1 MLEHAAGAG
10 VAVHRSGDAD
20 RYRSWLNQAG
30 NGAAQGT
37 AMTPLAC
44 DYALEVVSL
53 NKAFDGLTVTQN
65 VSLAIRPGERRLI
78 IGPNGAGKTTLFNQ
92 ISGDMRPNSGQIR
105 LFGTDVTTFLPY
117 KRAHLGLSRTYQII
131 TLFTGDTL
139 EHNVTLGLLG
149 LLPSRWQMWRPL
161 SFYGDLAREARRTL
175 DTVGLLHLADHPV
188 SEIAYGEKRRV
199 ELAMA
204 LAQKPRVLLLDEP
217 LAGLSNTE
225 RSTVKSLIASIPR
238 ETAVIMIEHDMDT
251 ALDLAETVTLLNYG
265 RVIVDG
271 ERDVVIA
278 DERTREVYL
287 GV

>member
-1 MLEHAAGAG
+1 M
-10 VAVHRSGDAD
+10 
-20 RYRSWLNQAG
+20 
-30 NGAAQGT
+30 
-37 AMTPLAC
+37 AMTPPTS
-44 DYALEVVSL
+44 DHALEIIDL
-53 NKAFDGLTVTQN
+53 NKAFGGISVTQN

-92 ISGDMRPNSGQIR
+92 ISGDMRPNSGRIR
-105 LFGTDVTTFLPY
+105 LFGEDVTQLAPY
-117 KRAHLGLSRTYQII
+117 QRAHLGLSRTYQII

-149 LLPSRWQMWRPL
+149 LRPTRWQVWRPL
-161 SFYGDLAREARRTL
+161 SFYGDLSTEARRIL
-175 DTVGLLHLADHPV
+175 DAVGLLHLAAHPV
-188 SEIAYGEKRRV
+188 SDIAYGEKRRV

-225 RSTVKSLIASIPR
+225 RSTIKALIASIPR
-238 ETAVIMIEHDMDT
+238 ETAVVMIEHDMDT

-271 ERDVVIA
+271 NRDAVIA

>member
-1 MLEHAAGAG
+1 MTALS
-10 VAVHRSGDAD
+10 SGF
-20 RYRSWLNQAG
+20 
-30 NGAAQGT
+30 
-37 AMTPLAC
+37 
-44 DYALEVVSL
+44 ALEINGLSKAFGGLKVTQGVSL
-53 NKAFDGLTVTQN
+53 SIK
-65 VSLAIRPGERRLI
+65 PGERRLI

-92 ISGDMRPNSGQIR
+92 ISGDMRPNAGQIK
-105 LFGTDVTTFLPY
+105 LFGEDVTVLPPY
-117 KRAHLGLSRTYQII
+117 KRAHRGLSRTYQII
-131 TLFTGDTL
+131 TLFAGDTL

-161 SFYGDLAREARRTL
+161 ASYRHLAGEARRTL
-175 DTVGLLHLADHPV
+175 DSVGLLHLADHPV

-217 LAGLSNTE
+217 LAGLSDNE
-225 RSTVKSLIASIPR
+225 RKTVKALIASISKD
-238 ETAVIMIEHDMDT
+238 TTVVMIEHDMDT

-271 ERDVVIA
+271 ARDTVIA

-287 GV
+287 GA

>member
-1 MLEHAAGAG
+1 
-10 VAVHRSGDAD
+10 
-20 RYRSWLNQAG
+20 
-30 NGAAQGT
+30 
-37 AMTPLAC
+37 MTPLRAN
-44 DYALEVVSL
+44 YSLEIIDL
-53 NKAFDGLTVTQN
+53 NKAFGGLKVTQSI
-65 VSLAIRPGERRLI
+65 SLAIRQGERRLI

-92 ISGDMRPNSGQIR
+92 ISGDMRPNSGQIK
-105 LFGTDVTTFLPY
+105 LFGTDVTTLAPY
-117 KRAHLGLSRTYQII
+117 QRAHLGLSRTYQII

-161 SFYGDLAREARRTL
+161 SFYRDLASEARRSL
-175 DTVGLLHLADHPV
+175 DMVGLLHLADHPV

-204 LAQKPRVLLLDEP
+204 LAQEPRVLLLDEP
-217 LAGLSNTE
+217 LAGLSNSE
-225 RSTVKSLIASIPR
+225 RATVKSLIASIPR
-238 ETAVIMIEHDMDT
+238 ETTVIMIEHDMDT

-271 ERDVVIA
+271 ERDVVVA

-287 GV
+287 GN

>member
-1 MLEHAAGAG
+1 
-10 VAVHRSGDAD
+10 
-20 RYRSWLNQAG
+20 
-30 NGAAQGT
+30 
-37 AMTPLAC
+37 MTPLTP
-44 DYALEVVSL
+44 DHALEIVNLKKAFGGLVVTQDVSL
-53 NKAFDGLTVTQN
+53 T
-65 VSLAIRPGERRLI
+65 IRPGERRLI

-92 ISGDMRPNSGQIR
+92 ISGDLRPNSGEIK
-105 LFGTDVTTFLPY
+105 LFGRDVTSFTPY

-131 TLFTGDTL
+131 TLFPDDTL

-149 LLPSRWQMWRPL
+149 LRPSRWQMWRPL
-161 SFYGDLAREARRTL
+161 SYYGDLSTAARRTL
-175 DTVGLLHLADHPV
+175 DTVGLLHLADHLV
-188 SEIAYGEKRRV
+188 SDIAYGEKRRV

-225 RSTVKSLIASIPR
+225 RAQVKSLIASIPR
-238 ETAVIMIEHDMDT
+238 ETTVIMIEHDMDT
-251 ALDLAETVTLLNYG
+251 ALDLAESVTLLNYG

-271 ERDVVIA
+271 DRDAVIA

>member
-1 MLEHAAGAG
+1 MNSPA
-10 VAVHRSGDAD
+10 
-20 RYRSWLNQAG
+20 
-30 NGAAQGT
+30 
-37 AMTPLAC
+37 P
-44 DYALEVVSL
+44 DYALEITGL
-53 NKAFDGLTVTQN
+53 NKAFGGLAATHN
-65 VSLAIRPGERRLI
+65 VSLAVRPGERRLI

-92 ISGDMRPNSGQIR
+92 ITGDMRPNSGQIR
-105 LFGTDVTTFLPY
+105 LFGTDVTHFTPY
-117 KRAHLGLSRTYQII
+117 RRAHFGLSRTYQII

-149 LLPSRWQMWRPL
+149 LRPARWQMWRPL
-161 SFYGDLAREARRTL
+161 SFYGEFATEARRTL
-175 DTVGLLHLADHPV
+175 DQVGLLHLAEHPV
-188 SEIAYGEKRRV
+188 SDIAYGEKRRV

-238 ETAVIMIEHDMDT
+238 QTAVVMIEHDMDT

-271 ERDVVIA
+271 ERDAVIA

-287 GV
+287 GT

>member
-1 MLEHAAGAG
+1 
-10 VAVHRSGDAD
+10 
-20 RYRSWLNQAG
+20 
-30 NGAAQGT
+30 
-37 AMTPLAC
+37 MTRLAT
-44 DYALEVVSL
+44 DHALEVIDL
-53 NKAFDGLTVTQN
+53 TKTFGGLAVTQSI
-65 VSLAIRPGERRLI
+65 SLAIRPGERRLI

-92 ISGDMRPNSGQIR
+92 ISGDLRPNSGQVR
-105 LFGTDVTTFLPY
+105 LFGSDITQLTPY

-131 TLFTGDTL
+131 TLFNGDTL

-149 LLPSRWQMWRPL
+149 LRPSRWQMWRPL
-161 SFYGDLAREARRTL
+161 SFYADLATEARRTL
-175 DTVGLLHLADHPV
+175 DSVGLLHLAEHPV
-188 SEIAYGEKRRV
+188 SDIAYGEKRRV

-225 RSTVKSLIASIPR
+225 RSQVKALIASIPKA
-238 ETAVIMIEHDMDT
+238 TTVIMIEHDMDT

-271 ERDVVIA
+271 DRDTVIA